1 MGTYYPLGMDRRSLM
16 DSLSVD
22 RDDYR
27 KRYCSGNT
35 LWVWHSGKGG
45 TDDWIGCYL
54 LTCYQG
60 EWGYK
65 PMDESM
71 HPFYYSCPKSWFTDV
86 PAVCEEWRA
95 GVISHWER
103 KAERRRAKRKP
114 MSNPRN
120 RKLKAT
126 ALPSGR
132 KSRKK
137 PYFCNGVMR

>member
-1 MGTYYPLGMDRRSLM
+1 MGTYYPFGMSRRELI

-22 RDDYR
+22 RKDYR

-35 LWVWHSGKGG
+35 LWVWHEGQGN

-54 LTCYQG
+54 LTCYRG

-65 PMDESM
+65 PMDESV
-71 HPFYYSCPKSWFTDV
+71 HPFYYSCPKSWLESV
-86 PAVCEEWRA
+86 PAVCLEWRE
-95 GVISHWER
+95 GVIAHWER
-103 KAERRRAKRKP
+103 KAERRRAKSRP

-120 RKLKAT
+120 SRLKAT

-137 PYFCNGVMR
+137 PYYCNGVMR